1 MKKIL
6 VISNNDSIVRLF
18 AETSSALQEIKQ
30 GEKIEIINENPPKSF
45 KTVKEA
51 VEKIK
56 STEFDVLVIG
66 HKLKEIDFKRVFLG
80 LEKPEDGEGLEVLK
94 VANFV
99 LKNKIVISDGI
110 TPLNFPQVMSSY
122 RKIGVRHFINRGVT
136 FTGRFNNLN
145 LCLENKCNC
154 DSL

>member
-6 VISNNDSIVRLF
+6 VITNSESIITMY
-18 AETSSALQEIKQ
+18 AEYSLLQGGKLQ
-30 GEKIEIINENPPKSF
+30 IINEKPPKSF
-45 KTVKEA
+45 KTTSEA
-51 VEKIK
+51 VGKIQ
-56 STEFDVLVIG
+56 SSDFDVLVIG
-66 HKLKEIDFKRVFLG
+66 HKLKEIDFKHIILG
-80 LEKPEDGEGLEVLK
+80 LEKPEDGEGLEVLEA
-94 VANFV
+94 ANNL
-99 LKNKIVISDGI
+99 LKNKIVISDGS
-110 TPLNFPQVMSSY
+110 TPVYYPQVMSSY